1 MPTKKKN
8 WLSATTK
15 ADFIKLVKENSKIE
29 MTTEESK
36 ELYELFVTV
45 LKDSIIKEEKLFL
58 NGFGTFKV
66 SKRAAR
72 KGRNPRTGE
81 EIEIKASKSVSFKP
95 SPSFKSEL

>member
-8 WLSATTK
+8 WLSAATK
-15 ADFIKLVKENSKIE
+15 ADFIKLIKENSEIE
-29 MTTEESK
+29 MTTEQAK
-36 ELYELFVTV
+36 GLYDLFVNV

-95 SPSFKSEL
+95 SPTFKGEL